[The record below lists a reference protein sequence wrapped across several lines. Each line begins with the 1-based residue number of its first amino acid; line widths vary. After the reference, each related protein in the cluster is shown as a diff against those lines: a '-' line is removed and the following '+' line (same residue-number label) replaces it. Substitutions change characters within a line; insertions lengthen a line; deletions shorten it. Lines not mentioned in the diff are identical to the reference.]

1 MKTAVLS
8 TLGRFNQCV
17 CVGGGGGGAVCF
29 RPIQPVGGGGGAVC
43 FRPIQLVG
51 RRGCCSLTAL
61 SMFKK
66 GEGALYLHSYIGNHV
81 ASCIL

>member
-17 CVGGGGGGAVCF
+17 CVGGGGGGGSVCF
-29 RPIQPVGGGGGAVC
+29 RPIQPVG
-43 FRPIQLVG
+43 
-51 RRGCCSLTAL
+51 RRGCCPLTAL

-66 GEGALYLHSYIGNHV
+66 GEGAHYLHGYIGNHV
-81 ASCIL
+81 ASCML